1 MSGLWSDNSLGCLAR
16 ELYRRSGLVFEGGQA
31 GLFRKRVERRAREL
45 GYAGAPAYV
54 ADLDT
59 RLGDTEYDRL
69 IELLTVNETFFFRD
83 QEQIRVLLAR
93 NWSRWEA
100 SGPGPVRL
108 WSAACSTG
116 CEPYTLAILLR
127 EFGYVGPGRPGVEI
141 LGTDLNHRVLSEAR
155 RAEYREFAFR
165 STPSYYR
172 EKYFRRENGRY
183 RLDPSIRSMVR
194 FRSFNLLQPTSLP
207 EGPFHGVLCR
217 NVLIYFDAEAKRR
230 AVDLLTRSLRPDGV
244 LVVGRA
250 ESLLRLPG
258 APRAVSCDGVTL
270 YPRSR
275 IER

>member
-1 MSGLWSDNSLGCLAR
+1 MSGLWADHSLGCLAR
-16 ELYRRSGLVFEGGQA
+16 ELYRRSGLVFEGGQVR
-31 GLFRKRVERRAREL
+31 LFRRRVERRAREL
-45 GYAGAPAYV
+45 GYEGAPAY
-54 ADLDT
+54 ASDLDA
-59 RLGDTEYDRL
+59 RLGETEYDRL

-83 QEQIRVLLAR
+83 EEQVRALLAR
-93 NWSRWEA
+93 HWSRWEA

-127 EFGYVGPGRPGVEI
+127 ELGYVGPGRRSVEI
-141 LGTDLNHRVLSEAR
+141 LGTDINRRVLCEAR

-172 EKYFRRENGRY
+172 EKYFRRDAGRY
-183 RLDPSIRSMVR
+183 RLDPTIRSMVR
-194 FRSFNLLQPTSLP
+194 FRSFNLLQPASLP

-230 AVDLLTRSLRPDGV
+230 AVDFLTRSLRPEGV
-244 LVVGRA
+244 LSVGRA
-250 ESLLRLPG
+250 ESLLHVPG
-258 APRAVSCDGVTL
+258 APRGVACDGITL

-275 IER
+275 AGR

>member
-45 GYAGAPAYV
+45 GYEGAPAYV
-54 ADLDT
+54 ADLDA

-83 QEQIRVLLAR
+83 QEQVRALLAR
-93 NWSRWEA
+93 HWSRWEA

-116 CEPYTLAILLR
+116 CERYTLAILLR
-127 EFGYVGPGRPGVEI
+127 ELGYVGPGRPGVEI
-141 LGTDLNHRVLSEAR
+141 LGTDLNRRVLSEAR

-172 EKYFRRENGRY
+172 ERYFRRETGRY

-194 FRSFNLLQPTSLP
+194 FRSFNLLQPASLP
-207 EGPFHGVLCR
+207 RDPSTGCCAGTSSSTSTRRRSVGPW
-217 NVLIYFDAEAKRR
+217 N
-230 AVDLLTRSLRPDGV
+230 S
-244 LVVGRA
+244 
-250 ESLLRLPG
+250 
-258 APRAVSCDGVTL
+258 
-270 YPRSR
+270 
-275 IER
+275 